1 MEDLYFLDL
10 DTKTVDPNLPKD
22 AKLYSW
28 VVINVEC
35 SLTENTVVAVNMV
48 GTKRS
53 FYCQDTYMQPTKR
66 QTNKQTNT

>member
-10 DTKTVDPNLPKD
+10 DTKTIDPNLPKD

-35 SLTENTVVAVNMV
+35 SLTENSC
-48 GTKRS
+48 GWKYGR
-53 FYCQDTYMQPTKR
+53 
-66 QTNKQTNT
+66 NKMKFLLSGHLTCS